1 MQRLGQGLGVEATSP
16 IVPLIVGS
24 EAAALKASAQLL
36 QRGFYVPAI
45 RPPTVA
51 PGTSRQVFAS
61 TCIILGSLAAAQLL
75 DCMLPKHRQ
84 LQASPCMVFFQ
95 HMHAG
100 ACANA
105 VGHFDE

>member
-1 MQRLGQGLGVEATSP
+1 MQRLGQGLGVEAESP

-51 PGTSRQVFAS
+51 SGTSRHV
-61 TCIILGSLAAAQLL
+61 
-75 DCMLPKHRQ
+75 
-84 LQASPCMVFFQ
+84 
-95 HMHAG
+95 
-100 ACANA
+100 
-105 VGHFDE
+105 